1 MKYLVHTALLAL
13 IACNESPSN
22 TNTSNTDSATV
33 AADTGKMTIQIPQS
47 TCYRYATAGD
57 TITLKVEKFPNV
69 ITGLLNYTLKEK
81 DRNRGEIEGV
91 LRGDTLVADY
101 SFMSEGTRSVRQ
113 VVFLIKDDVA
123 TEGYGAM
130 NEKDGKMVFVNINAV
145 DFSKGT
151 RLNKVDCDY

>member
-1 MKYLVHTALLAL
+1 MKYFVCAALLAL
-13 IACNESPSN
+13 IACNESPSSG
-22 TNTSNTDSATV
+22 NTSNTDSVTV
-33 AADTGKMTIQIPQS
+33 AADTGRMTIQIPKS
-47 TCYRYATAGD
+47 TCYRYATASD

-69 ITGLLNYTLKEK
+69 VTGLLNYTLKEK
-81 DRNRGEIEGV
+81 DRNHGEIDGV
-91 LRGDTLVADY
+91 LHGDTLVADY

-130 NEKDGKMVFVNINAV
+130 SEKDGKMVFDNINSV
-145 DFSKGT
+145 DFSKGN